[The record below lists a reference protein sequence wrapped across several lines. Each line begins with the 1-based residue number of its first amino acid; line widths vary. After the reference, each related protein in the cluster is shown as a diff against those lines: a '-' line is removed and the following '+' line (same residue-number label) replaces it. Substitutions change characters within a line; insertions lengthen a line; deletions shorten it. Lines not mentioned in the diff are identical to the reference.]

1 MTSSISRD
9 FQTVWSDYVVK
20 DTTAYNTNIDVD
32 KLTASDDAINL
43 ALGFF
48 GEYSGFNQTA
58 YGEGNFSEGLTE
70 QQSYDNWITAFNR
83 RQTIVSK
90 QIIQNSIAY
99 PSLLPALP
107 QSVYDGLV
115 LYYWATGKL
124 FNVSANEANY
134 EILSLLRDKNYDDI
148 ASIIMRSNINREQCI
163 KCATVLRL
171 ADYGNTKSRAL
182 FRTRG
187 IHEMRTQNEKNL
199 LDSTQLKR
207 ARFAYFAETGSF
219 LPFSPES
226 TQRDVVREYNKT
238 LLSKNFIYSG
248 TNTFTLE
255 KSPSMSPIEKLSVT
269 INGDIQQHLYDFTI
283 TDDQLTISKT
293 MNTGDIIR
301 TTIKI

>member
-99 PSLLPALP
+99 PSLL
-107 QSVYDGLV
+107 
-115 LYYWATGKL
+115 
-124 FNVSANEANY
+124 
-134 EILSLLRDKNYDDI
+134 LSL
-148 ASIIMRSNINREQCI
+148 
-163 KCATVLRL
+163 
-171 ADYGNTKSRAL
+171 
-182 FRTRG
+182 
-187 IHEMRTQNEKNL
+187 IH
-199 LDSTQLKR
+199 
-207 ARFAYFAETGSF
+207 
-219 LPFSPES
+219 
-226 TQRDVVREYNKT
+226 
-238 LLSKNFIYSG
+238 I
-248 TNTFTLE
+248 
-255 KSPSMSPIEKLSVT
+255 
-269 INGDIQQHLYDFTI
+269 
-283 TDDQLTISKT
+283 
-293 MNTGDIIR
+293 
-301 TTIKI
+301 